1 MTKLH
6 TLFPLVFVTVLAGCV
21 GPGSQ
26 VSTSSPVRQASYRCS
41 HDATLSVTRSGSSA
55 SVVDS
60 RGFETT
66 MPASPAGQSTR
77 YSEGIYAL
85 ILEGRDA
92 TWFVSGEVPL
102 ECRR

>member
-1 MTKLH
+1 
-6 TLFPLVFVTVLAGCV
+6 
-21 GPGSQ
+21 
-26 VSTSSPVRQASYRCS
+26 
-41 HDATLSVTRSGSSA
+41 
-55 SVVDS
+55 
-60 RGFETT
+60 